1 MLSLEGTS
9 DDTNVAAN
17 SSKQAASSLQ
27 STSARMQPTLP
38 QSGGPPPIVTSDMDL
53 PAVQSMDW
61 LLKKERFYILAKF
74 WEQVCKNILL
84 LFIKLR

>member
-1 MLSLEGTS
+1 MLSLEEES
-9 DDTNVAAN
+9 DETAIAEN

-27 STSARMQPTLP
+27 STSIRMQPTLP
-38 QSGGPPPIVTSDMDL
+38 QSGGPPPILTSDMDL

-74 WEQVCKNILL
+74 WEQVCNVNLFLLKN
-84 LFIKLR
+84 